1 MNSLLRF
8 ERQFQESAQL
18 HLDTFEALGSQL
30 VDVSQYLIET
40 LLNERKILV
49 CGNGGSAADAQH
61 FSAELIGRFDRE
73 RPGLAAIALTADTAL
88 LTALSNDYDY
98 TQVFARQI
106 QALGHAGDALIVI
119 STSGQSRNIL
129 HAIEA
134 AHERDLRV
142 IAITGK
148 GGGWIPEHLRDN
160 DFHLCVPHKI
170 TARIQETHM
179 LMLHCLCDAIDCTL
193 LGED

>member
-1 MNSLLRF
+1 MDSLLRF
-8 ERQFQESAQL
+8 EHQFQESAQL
-18 HLDTFEALGSQL
+18 HLDTFAALGPQL
-30 VDVSQYLIET
+30 VDVSQCLIDT
-40 LLNERKILV
+40 LLNERKILA

-61 FSAELIGRFDRE
+61 FAAELSGRFDRE
-73 RPGLAAIALTADTAL
+73 RPGLAALSLTADTAL
-88 LTALSNDYDY
+88 LTAVSNDYDY
-98 TQVFARQI
+98 AHVFARQI
-106 QALGHAGDALIVI
+106 QALGHPGDVLVALT
-119 STSGQSRNIL
+119 TSGQSRNIL

-142 IAITGK
+142 IAFTGK
-148 GGGWIPEHLRDN
+148 GGGWVPEHLRPT
-160 DFHLCVPHKI
+160 DFHLCVPHKV